1 MQVDRVR
8 SQDVRVHQHPV
19 NAMVLPCTDPT
30 VVSLRY
36 NEDVNGN
43 HPVIISALLD
53 TGSGIS
59 IMTKAVDER
68 LGIEMQR
75 PFIQDARTIGGLVP
89 IIGHVEVN
97 VRIFGSRSRNSSF
110 HVVEEFQSDLY
121 EVIMGGS
128 TMRSLRVCI
137 DTYEKI
143 IYESGCREGLYTED
157 TVLLYPKE
165 VRQLILPVDVP
176 FKHVGLE
183 LEQDLVEQGVALIDR
198 VLQVAHQTVTLTLSN
213 PTADTIL
220 LDEDTKLASLYRV
233 NREDFLHERYV
244 PRPAVPGWCAHEFSR
259 VHLDSPDE
267 PTINAIISPSV
278 ADGAPSHKRVR
289 TSPVRSWLLAALVL
303 FYLTTSVLVGATTVC
318 NCTAAPTVGVV
329 DYSDYARCPN
339 LTASQA
345 VTQDVAYTSYV
356 TAAASRTFKG
366 HACSM

>member
-1 MQVDRVR
+1 
-8 SQDVRVHQHPV
+8 
-19 NAMVLPCTDPT
+19 MVLPCTDPLSLT

-43 HPVIISALLD
+43 HPVFINTLLD
-53 TGSGIS
+53 TGSGII
-59 IMTKAVDER
+59 IMTKAVFER
-68 LGIEMQR
+68 LGIKMQR
-75 PFIQDARTIGGLVP
+75 PFIQDARAIGGLVL

-97 VRIFGSRSRNSSF
+97 VRISGSRSRNSSF
-110 HVVEEFQSDLY
+110 HVVEEFQSNLY

-137 DTYEKI
+137 DTYEKM
-143 IYESGCREGLYTED
+143 IYESGCREGLYTVN

-198 VLQVAHQTVTLTLSN
+198 VLQVAHQTVMLTLSN

-233 NREDFLHERYV
+233 DREDFLHERYV

-259 VHLDSPDE
+259 VLHLDSPDG
-267 PTINAIISPSV
+267 PTINQLGSAYV
-278 ADGAPSHKRVR
+278 DGAGIRGHKKLNRPAVSTTENR
-289 TSPVRSWLLAALVL
+289 YSSYAYNPAYDVL
-303 FYLTTSVLVGATTVC
+303 IPMTNQPFQL
-318 NCTAAPTVGVV
+318 
-329 DYSDYARCPN
+329 DYVAN
-339 LTASQA
+339 
-345 VTQDVAYTSYV
+345 QDVVLPLTGTIYT
-356 TAAASRTFKG
+356 AG
-366 HACSM
+366 SMPPAEAPRRAILRRS